1 MDVPRAREAVT
12 YSWVITDS
20 AMPRVIRAIRGK

>member
-1 MDVPRAREAVT
+1 MPRARDAVT
-12 YSWVITDS
+12 YSCVITDS